1 LTGTRPWG
9 DEAALA
15 VHHRVRVPIVGKSDV
30 ALADEHARAFAAP
43 VGLSTRAMEALATAV
58 SEIARI
64 IVAHGRGGEITF
76 AALEDGHRRGVAV
89 TASGARLGS
98 AVAGVRRLVDEFEL
112 IASPDAT
119 TVNMAKWADSPVY
132 GTSR

>member
-1 LTGTRPWG
+1 MTRERPWG
-9 DEAALA
+9 DEAPPT
-15 VHHRVRVPIVGKSDV
+15 VRHRVRVPIATKPDV
-30 ALADEHARAFAAP
+30 ALADEQARAFAAP
-43 VGLSTRAMEALATAV
+43 VGLSTRAMEALAKAV
-58 SEIARI
+58 SEIAHI

-98 AVAGVRRLVDEFEL
+98 AVARVRRLVDEFEL

-119 TVNMAKWADSPVY
+119 TVNMAKWADSPIY